1 MGGQC
6 SGEYIHGE
14 MFKKLTVI
22 TLSYCGLTSS
32 PFEFYIN
39 EYEHQL

>member
-6 SGEYIHGE
+6 SGENFEGE
-14 MFKKLTVI
+14 YSFIDLTVV

-39 EYEHQL
+39 EY